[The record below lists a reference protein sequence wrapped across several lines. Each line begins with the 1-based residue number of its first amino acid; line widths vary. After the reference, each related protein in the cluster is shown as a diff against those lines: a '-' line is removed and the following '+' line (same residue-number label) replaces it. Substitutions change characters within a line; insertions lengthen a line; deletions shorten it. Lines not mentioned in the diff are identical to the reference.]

1 MGPGAACPSRGRR
14 RPSRAANTD
23 RARRRYLKDAKL
35 DEGGPAVK
43 RSKKNDGTAA
53 DPAAKAL
60 REAKATADIFQLH

>member
-1 MGPGAACPSRGRR
+1 M
-14 RPSRAANTD
+14 
-23 RARRRYLKDAKL
+23 
-35 DEGGPAVK
+35 K